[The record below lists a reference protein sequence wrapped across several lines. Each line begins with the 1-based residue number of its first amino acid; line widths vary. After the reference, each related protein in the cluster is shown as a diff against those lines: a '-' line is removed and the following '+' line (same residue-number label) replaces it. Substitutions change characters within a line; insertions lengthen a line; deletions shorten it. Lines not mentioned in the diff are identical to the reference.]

1 MSKSALLT
9 GLAMTALVLGATVTA
24 TTGADSVDLTPVAD
38 TFVEAGAEA
47 TWDHGLADHLDV
59 DHTPADLG
67 YLKFDLS
74 ALPAPVT
81 RATLTLFCRDS
92 SPDGGTVYPVADSSW
107 LEGTRHGETTASA
120 SGPGLKWADLDPNG
134 DGTLDA
140 ADTSPFLPDFAQPLA
155 ALGSVVA
162 GQTVTVDVTAAFQAG
177 PGLYTLAIASGS
189 TNEASYA
196 SRESTLAS
204 QRPRLHVELGALA
217 TPTTTTTAPPSPPPT
232 ETTTT
237 TTTTPAPAPPT
248 TTTVPPPP
256 PTTGRRT
263 RVHVR
268 PMVLQAASGPLKGA
282 GENLTCYQKHGPAK
296 PMEVGRIHISM
307 PGDGGHHVILF
318 RPHPGPVQWPPKN
331 CPLTLN
337 WDQWELIAQTQHPE
351 TDWQL
356 PPGVAINISRRQPL
370 LVQTH
375 YVRGSRPKTRH
386 AMTKTRLYP
395 IDPATVTAH
404 AGALFLNDRSMV
416 VPPHTR
422 MTEVNR
428 CTITGE
434 GGQAREVKLLSITGH
449 YHFRGLG
456 FEAFRVHTDG
466 SLGEELY
473 KFEGFDQPNFK
484 QFDDP
489 PVLHPGEGIEWRCHY
504 QNNSDKTYTYG
515 PDATTQEHCILFGAY
530 YPTST
535 VQEAI
540 NCTHDKDAAG
550 HDVSTVAIV
559 PGE

>member
-1 MSKSALLT
+1 MVGRSGFLM
-9 GLAMTALVLGATVTA
+9 GLATIGLVLGATVA
-24 TTGADSVDLTPVAD
+24 AMAADNTLDLTPAAD
-38 TFVEAGAEA
+38 TFVEAGPQA
-47 TWDHGLADHLDV
+47 TWDHGLADHLTV
-59 DHTPADLG
+59 DHSPADVT

-74 ALPAPVT
+74 AVAAPVT
-81 RATLTLFCRDS
+81 RATLTLSCTDGS
-92 SPDGGTVYPVADSSW
+92 SDGGTVYPVADSRW
-107 LEGTRHGETTASA
+107 PEGTHKGGTSNSA
-120 SGPGLKWADLDPNG
+120 NGPGLKWADLDTNG

-140 ADTSPFLPDFAQPLA
+140 ADASSFLPDVAQPLA

-162 GQTVTVDVTAAFQAG
+162 GLPVTVDVTAAFQGG
-177 PGLYTLAIASGS
+177 PGLYTLAIAS
-189 TNEASYA
+189 TIANDAVYA
-196 SRESTLAS
+196 SRESATAS
-204 QRPRLHVELGALA
+204 QRPRLHLELGALA
-217 TPTTTTTAPPSPPPT
+217 TTTTTTAPPPT
-232 ETTTT
+232 ATTT
-237 TTTTPAPAPPT
+237 TTTTPPAT
-248 TTTVPPPP
+248 LPPPSA
-256 PTTGRRT
+256 GRGPFS
-263 RVHVR
+263 VR
-268 PMVLQAASGPLKGA
+268 PMVLQAASGPLKGT
-282 GENLTCYQKHGPAK
+282 GENLTCFKKHGPAH
-296 PMEVGRIHISM
+296 PMEVGSIHISM
-307 PGDGGHHVILF
+307 PGEGGHHVILF
-318 RPHPGPVQWPPKN
+318 RPHPGPIQWPPKL

-351 TDWQL
+351 TDWKL
-356 PPGVAINISRRQPL
+356 PPGVAINVSRRQPL

-375 YVRGSRPKTRH
+375 YVRGAHPKTRH
-386 AMTKTRLYP
+386 AMTKTKLYP

-540 NCTHDKDAAG
+540 NCTHDKDTAG

>member
-1 MSKSALLT
+1 MRLALLLPV
-9 GLAMTALVLGATVTA
+9 GLAFVTSATLA
-24 TTGADSVDLTPVAD
+24 AADGLDLAPVAD
-38 TFVEAGAEA
+38 TFVQSGTEAG
-47 TWDHGLADHLDV
+47 WDHGLAEHLDV
-59 DHTPADLG
+59 DQSPADVS

-74 ALPAPVT
+74 ALGAPVA
-81 RATLTLFCRDS
+81 RATLTLFCRDGA
-92 SPDGGTVYPVADSSW
+92 PDGGTVYPVGDSRW
-107 LEGTRHGETTASA
+107 VEGTRHGETTASA
-120 SGPGLKWADLDPNG
+120 AGPGLKWTDLDTNG

-140 ADTSPFLPDFAQPLA
+140 ADTSPYLPDRSRPLA
-155 ALGSVVA
+155 GIGLVVA
-162 GQTVTVDVTAAFQAG
+162 GQPITVDVTAAFQAG
-177 PGLYTLAIASGS
+177 PGLYSLAIAGGS
-189 TNEASYA
+189 ANEATYA
-196 SRESTLAS
+196 SRESTVAAE
-204 QRPRLHVELGALA
+204 RPRLHIELGAPPVPPS
-217 TPTTTTTAPPSPPPT
+217 TTTTTTTAPPPPAT
-232 ETTTT
+232 ATT
-237 TTTTPAPAPPT
+237 TTTTPPSVTLPPPAP
-248 TTTVPPPP
+248 
-256 PTTGRRT
+256 RT
-263 RVHVR
+263 DRNGFR
-268 PMVLQAASGPLKGA
+268 IQPMTLHAASGLLQGQ
-282 GENLTCYQKHGPAK
+282 GENLTCYHKHGPAH

-318 RPHPGPVQWPPKN
+318 RPHPGPVLWPPKL

-351 TDWQL
+351 TDWKL
-356 PPGVAINISRRQPL
+356 PPGVAINVSRRQPL

-375 YVRGSRPKTRH
+375 YVRGTHPKTRH

-395 IDPATVTAH
+395 IDPATVTVH

-434 GGQAREVKLLSITGH
+434 GGQAREVKILSITGH

-540 NCTHDKDAAG
+540 NCTHDKDTAG

>member
-1 MSKSALLT
+1 
-9 GLAMTALVLGATVTA
+9 
-24 TTGADSVDLTPVAD
+24 
-38 TFVEAGAEA
+38 
-47 TWDHGLADHLDV
+47 
-59 DHTPADLG
+59 
-67 YLKFDLS
+67 
-74 ALPAPVT
+74 
-81 RATLTLFCRDS
+81 
-92 SPDGGTVYPVADSSW
+92 
-107 LEGTRHGETTASA
+107 
-120 SGPGLKWADLDPNG
+120 
-134 DGTLDA
+134 
-140 ADTSPFLPDFAQPLA
+140 
-155 ALGSVVA
+155 
-162 GQTVTVDVTAAFQAG
+162 
-177 PGLYTLAIASGS
+177 
-189 TNEASYA
+189 
-196 SRESTLAS
+196 
-204 QRPRLHVELGALA
+204 
-217 TPTTTTTAPPSPPPT
+217 
-232 ETTTT
+232 
-237 TTTTPAPAPPT
+237 
-248 TTTVPPPP
+248 
-256 PTTGRRT
+256 
-263 RVHVR
+263 
-268 PMVLQAASGPLKGA
+268 
-282 GENLTCYQKHGPAK
+282 
-296 PMEVGRIHISM
+296 
-307 PGDGGHHVILF
+307 HHVILF

-337 WDQWELIAQTQHPE
+337 WDQWELLAPTQHPE
-351 TDWQL
+351 THWKL
-356 PPGVAINISRRQPL
+356 PPGVAINTSRRQPL

-386 AMTKTRLYP
+386 AMTKTKLYP

-540 NCTHDKDAAG
+540 NCTHDKDTAG
-550 HDVSTVAIV
+550 HDVSTDALRPRAGRRRRLRPLSDRRRPPARAAAGRRGPASPRCPAPSRTRGSRDAAARHRRGARRTIARSA
-559 PGE
+559 PPRRRPARRDRRGHRDRRPRQ